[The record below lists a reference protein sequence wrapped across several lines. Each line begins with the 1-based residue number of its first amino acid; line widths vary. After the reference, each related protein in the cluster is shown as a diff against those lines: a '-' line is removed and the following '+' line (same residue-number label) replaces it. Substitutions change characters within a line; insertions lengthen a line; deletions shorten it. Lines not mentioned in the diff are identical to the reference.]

1 MVTIEIKLTTE
12 AFGGC
17 PWSSAGNEGKTEVIP
32 SPVRIIRSL
41 LSAFYQQSYINT
53 NEFDCLTPEQAEVIT
68 KLACID
74 PSYYIPQYSHSG
86 VITYHPDYATSL
98 RNIVVEGKESQ
109 SSSRINFDPQI
120 NFSKDDSSI
129 FVFYKTTLTAP
140 QKDLLA
146 DALQY
151 LTYLGRS
158 EYGAHWKLLVRGTKT
173 KPNCFKNDWGE
184 VVETVNKDC
193 ENLVELL
200 SKSPEQL
207 KEDGYRM
214 PPFLSMGF
222 YALNAVRDVKAKQS
236 TNSHGQIAYL
246 QIDPNS
252 KLHRSNIT
260 RLTNVLHKYLV
271 KATEH
276 NQAIGYGDDFD
287 KDDKLYYLI
296 DINSDD
302 FITGI
307 RITCKNPIE
316 DSIHYA
322 IKNLNHLIV
331 NDEKIATRCLGVVKR
346 YPNKSNRYKTIGF
359 AVPHLEVR
367 NNQLKRTAE
376 GIFIKNT
383 IQQAYGVNECINHEK
398 KGIFLE
404 ALISD
409 ELGSIR
415 CKATELGKS
424 IIPFRGNR
432 NAASS
437 QCFNV
442 IIELD
447 NEVDLIS
454 IGAHCFFGLGELEP
468 F

>member
-32 SPVRIIRSL
+32 SPVRIIRAL

-53 NEFDCLTPEQAEVIT
+53 NEFDCLTPEQEEVIT
-68 KLACID
+68 KLALID

-129 FVFYKTTLTAP
+129 FVFYKTTLSGS

-158 EYGAHWKLLVRGTKT
+158 EYGAHWKLLMRGTKT
-173 KPNCFKNDWGE
+173 KPNCSKNDFGE

-193 ENLVELL
+193 ESLIELL

-207 KEDGYRM
+207 KGDGYRL
-214 PPFLSMGF
+214 PPFLSMSF
-222 YALNAVRDVKAKQS
+222 YALNAVRNVKAIKTTSSQ
-236 TNSHGQIAYL
+236 GQIAYL

-252 KLHRSNIT
+252 KLHRSHIT
-260 RLTNVLHKYLV
+260 RTTNILHRYLV
-271 KATEH
+271 KASQSD
-276 NQAIGYGDDFD
+276 QAIGYGDDFD
-287 KDDKLYYLI
+287 KDDKLYYLV
-296 DINSDD
+296 DINKDD

-307 RITCKNPIE
+307 RITCKNKIE
-316 DSIHYA
+316 DIIHYA
-322 IKNLNHLIV
+322 IKSLNHLIV
-331 NDEKIATRCLGVVKR
+331 NDEKIPTRCLGVVKR
-346 YPNKSNRYKTIGF
+346 YPKKSKRYKTIDF

-376 GIFIKNT
+376 GIFIKNA
-383 IQQAYGVNECINHEK
+383 IQQRHGVNECMSYET

-404 ALISD
+404 AKISD

-415 CKATELGKS
+415 CKATEVKNR
-424 IIPFRGNR
+424 IIQTRGSR
-432 NAASS
+432 VSS
-437 QCFNV
+437 SNTGYSV
-442 IIELD
+442 IIEFD

-454 IGAHCFFGLGELEP
+454 LGAHNFFGLGELEP